1 MRIRTLSKTENENES
16 SLPEDG
22 VRGVRG
28 FKSHLPHHLG
38 SVVVKCERF
47 LEFSDARGCHII
59 DNRKRIVSRK
69 EREITS
75 RE

>member
-1 MRIRTLSKTENENES
+1 MLHEDKNIVKTENEYES

-38 SVVVKCERF
+38 SVVVKCEGF
-47 LEFSDARGCHII
+47 LEFF
-59 DNRKRIVSRK
+59 
-69 EREITS
+69 
-75 RE
+75 